1 MIFHR
6 ARREEPN
13 LPNLP
18 SLVSL
23 AKVPPTSYV
32 EVTEYLRRVHQVL
45 SCTCACTSTSSYL
58 TLPNLQVSYIPTYLP
73 TVCRNHLSRESFI
86 HPLTYSLPPSLP
98 SSLPLA
104 GLVYVCVCTCASVRP
119 CISVYLSVYIRVSVR
134 VHTTYIQYPQ
144 KVHIKDTYQR
154 YMYTCV
160 LGYVVV
166 SYFKN
171 NICRSDRHK
180 KTTRRTSVH
189 PPCLSQLH
197 SVNLCASQ
205 SKISLSNW
213 CPKTTVCLA
222 R

>member
-1 MIFHR
+1 M
-6 ARREEPN
+6 
-13 LPNLP
+13 
-18 SLVSL
+18 
-23 AKVPPTSYV
+23 
-32 EVTEYLRRVHQVL
+32 
-45 SCTCACTSTSSYL
+45 
-58 TLPNLQVSYIPTYLP
+58 PTYCMQELP
-73 TVCRNHLSRESFI
+73 QQGVIHSFI
-86 HPLTYSLPPSLP
+86 YSLPPSLP
-98 SSLPLA
+98 PGCRL
-104 GLVYVCVCTCASVRP
+104 GIYVCVCTCASVRP
-119 CISVYLSVYIRVSVR
+119 VCPCISVYLSAYLSVCMYI
-134 VHTTYIQYPQ
+134 HTYIHTLAYPQ

-205 SKISLSNW
+205 SKISLSN
-213 CPKTTVCLA
+213 LA
-222 R
+222 PENDSVPS

>member
-1 MIFHR
+1 MQ
-6 ARREEPN
+6 EPLQQGVIHSFIHLLTPF
-13 LPNLP
+13 LPPGCRLGIY
-18 SLVSL
+18 
-23 AKVPPTSYV
+23 VPDVYI
-32 EVTEYLRRVHQVL
+32 
-45 SCTCACTSTSSYL
+45 CTCA
-58 TLPNLQVSYIPTYLP
+58 P
-73 TVCRNHLSRESFI
+73 
-86 HPLTYSLPPSLP
+86 
-98 SSLPLA
+98 
-104 GLVYVCVCTCASVRP
+104 VRP
-119 CISVYLSVYIRVSVR
+119 CISVYLSAYLSVCMYI
-134 VHTTYIQYPQ
+134 HTYSTLAYPQ
-144 KVHIKDTYQR
+144 KVHIKDTYRR

-205 SKISLSNW
+205 SKFSLSIW
-213 CPKTTVCLA
+213 RPKTTVCLA

>member
-1 MIFHR
+1 MY
-6 ARREEPN
+6 
-13 LPNLP
+13 LYLYLYMYQYQ
-18 SLVSL
+18 LV
-23 AKVPPTSYV
+23 P
-32 EVTEYLRRVHQVL
+32 
-45 SCTCACTSTSSYL
+45 YL
-58 TLPNLQVSYIPTYLP
+58 TLPNLQSSYIPTYCMQEP
-73 TVCRNHLSRESFI
+73 PQQGIIHSFI
-86 HPLTYSLPPSLP
+86 HSSTPSLPPSRLP
-98 SSLPLA
+98 AWYICLYLYLCVRLP
-104 GLVYVCVCTCASVRP
+104 P
-119 CISVYLSVYIRVSVR
+119 CMSVYLSAYLSVCMYI
-134 VHTTYIQYPQ
+134 HTYIHVPLHTHKRYIS
-144 KVHIKDTYQR
+144 KVGTYQR

-213 CPKTTVCLA
+213 RPKTTVCLA